1 MRRPETDRALVVS
14 HATPPRSP
22 VAEEEVQSPLFVA
35 QRAIALSEG
44 TNGAPFVSDV
54 RAMRKIFRLA
64 DGGTARR
71 VDSGVVLF
79 LSLSLSLSSRDMWK
93 MGTHKNQV
101 SLVVHRVGE
110 ELVLDGTLDDALF
123 DDDDESRGEV
133 DAETGEIIVTV
144 RRIITF

>member
-1 MRRPETDRALVVS
+1 
-14 HATPPRSP
+14 
-22 VAEEEVQSPLFVA
+22 
-35 QRAIALSEG
+35 
-44 TNGAPFVSDV
+44 
-54 RAMRKIFRLA
+54 
-64 DGGTARR
+64 
-71 VDSGVVLF
+71 
-79 LSLSLSLSSRDMWK
+79 MWK